1 MTKIWTHI
9 TWSPKGKCIG
19 SGYNEALTQHD
30 DNDWLAVI
38 DHDAMFTTGNWY
50 QQMQQVIQEHPK
62 CKGLTGRVNRMATQ
76 EQMVLGIDPNNMDY
90 AYHRRVGDYL
100 SKKYYGQSNCITTPG
115 HFSGTFFA
123 VHIGTM
129 RKLGGFEETGHQLA
143 CDNALQAALVHAG
156 HEFRVCNGIYIF
168 HWYRFDDPYPHSKQ
182 VMDQIER
189 LHYNQLQLG
198 AQNA

>member
-1 MTKIWTHI
+1 MTKIWTHV

-30 DNDWLAVI
+30 ENDWLAVI

-50 QQMQQVIQEHPK
+50 QQMVKVIEDNPN

-90 AYHRRVGDYL
+90 AYHRRLGKHL
-100 SKKYYGQSNCITTPG
+100 SEKYYGQSNCIKTPG
-115 HFSGTFFA
+115 HFSGTFWA
-123 VHIGTM
+123 VHIGTI
-129 RKLGGFEETGHQLA
+129 RKLGGFDETGQQLK
-143 CDNALQAALVHAG
+143 CDNLLQAKIVNAG
-156 HEFRVCNGIYIF
+156 YEFRVCNGIYIF

-182 VMDQIER
+182 VMEQVEQI
-189 LHYNQLQLG
+189 HYNQLKLT
-198 AQNA
+198 